1 MIAIVSF
8 RCRSPEPASCESEA
22 AMSAKVLIA
31 IMSLCV
37 FGLCSMAMADGLA
50 TGFAPSVPEPATI
63 GLLAI
68 GAAIFVVK
76 RRKAKRS

>member
-1 MIAIVSF
+1 
-8 RCRSPEPASCESEA
+8 
-22 AMSAKVLIA
+22 
-31 IMSLCV
+31 
-37 FGLCSMAMADGLA
+37 MAMADGLA